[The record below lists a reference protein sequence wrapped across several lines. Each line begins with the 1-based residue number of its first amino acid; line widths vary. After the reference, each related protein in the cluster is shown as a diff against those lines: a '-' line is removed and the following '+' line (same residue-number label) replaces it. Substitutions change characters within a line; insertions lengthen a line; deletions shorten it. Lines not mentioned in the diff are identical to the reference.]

1 MQYDVIIIGGS
12 YAGLSAAMPLARARR
27 RILVVDEGLRRN
39 RFAAHSHGFLTQDG
53 NDPAAIARL
62 GREQVMAYETVD
74 WLTGKAVAAALT
86 ERGFRVDI
94 EGAEPREAR
103 RIIFAGGVVD
113 QLPEIPGLAER
124 WGNRVFHCPYCHG
137 YELQQGRIGVIATS
151 AMSMHLA
158 LLLPDWGR
166 TTLFLNE
173 AFEPDPEQLATL
185 AARGVTLER
194 EPVQRIDGELDVVLR
209 DGRVISLDGLFVPTR
224 IDVASA
230 LPESLGCEFDEG
242 FYGRI
247 IRTDAMKATS
257 VKGVY
262 ACGDAA
268 RMGGSVPLAVGDG
281 TLAGAAA
288 HQSLI
293 FDSH

>member
-53 NDPAAIARL
+53 NAPGAIASQA
-62 GREQVMAYETVD
+62 REQVIAYETVD

-86 ERGFRVDI
+86 ERGLRVDI

-166 TTLFLNE
+166 TTLLLNE

-224 IDVASA
+224 TDVASA
-230 LPESLGCEFDEG
+230 LPQMLGCEFDEG

>member
-53 NDPAAIARL
+53 NAPGAIASQA
-62 GREQVMAYETVD
+62 REQVMAYETVE
-74 WLTGKAVAAALT
+74 WLTGKAVAVALT
-86 ERGFRVDI
+86 ARGFRVEI
-94 EGAEPREAR
+94 EGEEPREAR
-103 RIIFAGGVVD
+103 RLIFAGGVVD

-124 WGNRVFHCPYCHG
+124 WGSRVFHCPYCHG

-158 LLLPDWGR
+158 LLLPDWGS

-173 AFEPDPEQLATL
+173 AFEPDAEQLAKL
-185 AARGVTLER
+185 AARGVTAER
-194 EPVQRIDGELDVVLR
+194 EPVRGIEGELDLVLR
-209 DGRVISLDGLFVPTR
+209 DGRAISLDGLFVPTR
-224 IDVASA
+224 IDVASS

-293 FDSH
+293 FDRH

>member
-1 MQYDVIIIGGS
+1 MQFDVIIIGGS

-53 NDPAAIARL
+53 NAPGAIASQA
-62 GREQVMAYETVD
+62 REQVMAYETVE
-74 WLTGKAVAAALT
+74 WLTGKAVAVALT
-86 ERGFRVDI
+86 ARGFRVEI
-94 EGAEPREAR
+94 EGEEPREAR
-103 RIIFAGGVVD
+103 RLIFAGGVVD

-124 WGNRVFHCPYCHG
+124 WGSRVFHCPYCHG

-158 LLLPDWGR
+158 LLLPDWGS

-173 AFEPDPEQLATL
+173 AFEPDAEQLAKL
-185 AARGVTLER
+185 AARGVTLEH
-194 EPVQRIDGELDVVLR
+194 EPVRSIDGELDVVLH

-224 IDVASA
+224 IDVASS
-230 LPESLGCEFDEG
+230 LPQMLGCEFDEG

-257 VKGVY
+257 VRGVY

>member
-53 NDPAAIARL
+53 NAPGAIASQA
-62 GREQVMAYETVD
+62 REQVMAYETVE
-74 WLTGKAVAAALT
+74 WLTGKAVAVALT
-86 ERGFRVDI
+86 ARGFRIEI
-94 EGAEPREAR
+94 EGEEPREAR
-103 RIIFAGGVVD
+103 RLIFAGGVVD

-124 WGNRVFHCPYCHG
+124 WGSRVFHCPYCHG

-166 TTLFLNE
+166 TTLFLNQ
-173 AFEPDPEQLATL
+173 AFEPDAEQLAKL

-194 EPVQRIDGELDVVLR
+194 EPVRAVEGELDLVLR

-224 IDVASA
+224 IDVASS

>member
-39 RFAAHSHGFLTQDG
+39 RFVAHSHGFLTQDG
-53 NDPAAIARL
+53 NAPGAIASQA
-62 GREQVMAYETVD
+62 REQVMAYETVE
-74 WLTGKAVAAALT
+74 WLTGKAVAVALT
-86 ERGFRVDI
+86 ARGFRVVI
-94 EGAEPREAR
+94 EGEEPREAR
-103 RIIFAGGVVD
+103 RLIFAGGVVD

-124 WGNRVFHCPYCHG
+124 WGSRVFHCPYCHG

-166 TTLFLNE
+166 TTLLLNE

-230 LPESLGCEFDEG
+230 LPASLGCEFDEG

>member
-27 RILVVDEGLRRN
+27 RVLVVDEGLRRN

-53 NDPAAIARL
+53 NAPGAIASQA
-62 GREQVMAYETVD
+62 REQVMAYETVE

-86 ERGFRVDI
+86 ERGLRVDI
-94 EGAEPREAR
+94 EGTEPREAR

-230 LPESLGCEFDEG
+230 LPQMLGCEFDEG

-247 IRTDAMKATS
+247 IRTDTMKATS

>member
-53 NDPAAIARL
+53 NAPGAIASQA
-62 GREQVMAYETVD
+62 REQVMAYETVE

-86 ERGFRVDI
+86 ERGLRVDI
-94 EGAEPREAR
+94 EGTEPREAR

-173 AFEPDPEQLATL
+173 AFEPDPEQLAML

-224 IDVASA
+224 IDVASV
-230 LPESLGCEFDEG
+230 LPQMLGCEFDEG